1 MLLLSKQ
8 VFATHCRTAS
18 LGVTAVVHDP
28 AADQRYLVY
37 INRSQVDLLQG
48 LFGGLRRKLIEGR
61 VAREST
67 ELMRAIRRKL
77 ESGVPALSSPIVQRR
92 RWNGS

>member
-1 MLLLSKQ
+1 M
-8 VFATHCRTAS
+8 
-18 LGVTAVVHDP
+18 TAVVHDP

-61 VAREST
+61 IPGVST
-67 ELMRAIRRKL
+67 ELVRA
-77 ESGVPALSSPIVQRR
+77 VRR
-92 RWNGS
+92 RRNGS